1 MVARAIINSLERT
14 PHRKSFAQ
22 ATLILHSTHFSA
34 PKAECSSLERYWIRW
49 SEPKTECP
57 SLNPSLLF
65 AQANLLW
72 RIQFAHRSSEVQDRS
87 SEPQTECSS
96 LKLSLLF
103 ARVNNWSSKFQR
115 QKHGCSS
122 EPSDRS
128 SEPGRKN
135 RNLPRTSL
143 LICLKLPC
151 WFLMQLEHLRHES
164 KVINSSHLSLILHLS
179 FKIKP

>member
-1 MVARAIINSLERT
+1 MELPVVSRAIINSLERT
-14 PHRKSFAQ
+14 PHKKSFAQ
-22 ATLILHSTHFSA
+22 ATLILRSTHLSA

-49 SEPKTECP
+49 SEPKTKCP
-57 SLNPSLLF
+57 SLDPSFLF
-65 AQANLLW
+65 TRANLLW
-72 RIQFAHRSSEVQDRS
+72 RIQFAHRSSEAQDRS
-87 SEPQTECSS
+87 SEPQTECSL

-103 ARVNNWSSKFQR
+103 ARANNWSSKFQR
-115 QKHGCSS
+115 QKHG
-122 EPSDRS
+122 RS